1 VIFRALAVL
10 ARVKTEKN
18 GRGKI
23 LRAQVDFEKINRNAQ
38 QCMEEV

>member
-1 VIFRALAVL
+1 LLYRENA
-10 ARVKTEKN
+10 EKN